1 MPLTN
6 EERFQKER
14 DQILALIAELMVF
27 RSNED
32 HQDYPQNMRPAL
44 NALDDFKLNAEFQ
57 DNITAAEQA
66 ITAAINDV
74 MANALG
80 ELASVATEMSP
91 LGAEMAG
98 AREVAE
104 RGERELILPRIA
116 VVSATA
122 LSSLQSLLKSVKEL
136 NEADLSDST
145 SAIEETIAK
154 LKEVIEKLPNA

>member
-14 DQILALIAELMVF
+14 DQILALIAGLTVL

-32 HQDYPQNMRPAL
+32 HHDYPHNMQPAL

-57 DNITAAEQA
+57 DNITAAGQA
-66 ITAAINDV
+66 ITAAINEV
-74 MANALG
+74 MADALG
-80 ELASVATEMSP
+80 ELASIATEMSP
-91 LGAEMAG
+91 LGAEMAA

-104 RGERELILPRIA
+104 RGERDLTLPRIA

-122 LSSLQSLLKSVKEL
+122 LSSLESLLKSVKAL
-136 NEADLSDST
+136 NEADLSGSA

-154 LKEVIEKLPNA
+154 LKEVIEKLPNV